1 MTFPISVVT
10 IRPSS
15 SFFRRKIRAAS
26 RSSSPRRGASVF
38 REALPPGGWPDPSG
52 ATTEG
57 APRLDVE
64 GLVAHHPCGPG
75 ADAKV
80 ARGREQHAGPR
91 FPTGAVR
98 KDVMRTV
105 VHRRNPHAFP
115 PEGCEH
121 RLVDARKLSL
131 GDELPSGRVLVGD
144 DHQPPARILEQ
155 AHPRDGTREEL
166 ELRRG

>member
-1 MTFPISVVT
+1 MDSPALGA
-10 IRPSS
+10 RPDGAKTL
-15 SFFRRKIRAAS
+15 FHRDRDGRL
-26 RSSSPRRGASVF
+26 GASLRDYGRSISQVVCDDLGRPAANLF

-52 ATTEG
+52 PTTEG

-105 VHRRNPHAFP
+105 VHRRNPHAFW
-115 PEGCEH
+115 
-121 RLVDARKLSL
+121 LVTISSRQPASWSRRI
-131 GDELPSGRVLVGD
+131 PAMAPGRNSNCGGV
-144 DHQPPARILEQ
+144 R
-155 AHPRDGTREEL
+155 T
-166 ELRRG
+166 